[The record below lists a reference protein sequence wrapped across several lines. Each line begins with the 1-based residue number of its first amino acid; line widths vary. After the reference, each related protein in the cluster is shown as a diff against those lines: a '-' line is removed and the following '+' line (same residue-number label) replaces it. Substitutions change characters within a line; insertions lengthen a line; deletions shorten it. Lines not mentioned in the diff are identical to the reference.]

1 MKVNLTVRPGDKLQ
15 IGNQVELTLS
25 EIGEAQARLLLQLP
39 PHTPVFKQENYHLL
53 QIENR
58 RSASTAE
65 KEVKGMV
72 SLFKFKQGFSN

>member
-1 MKVNLTVRPGDKLQ
+1 MKVHITVRPGDKLQ
-15 IGNQVELTLS
+15 IGDQIELTLS
-25 EIGEAQARLLLQLP
+25 EIGETQARLLLELP

-65 KEVKGMV
+65 RKVKEMV
-72 SLFKFKQGFSN
+72 ELFK

>member
-1 MKVNLTVRPGDKLQ
+1 MKVKLTVRPGDKLQ

-25 EIGEAQARLLLQLP
+25 EIGGTQARLLLQLP
-39 PHTPVFKQENYHLL
+39 SHTPVFKQENYHLL

-65 KEVKGMV
+65 RKVKEVVKM
-72 SLFKFKQGFSN
+72 FR